1 MRGGEGKGLR
11 VCAGARVSL
20 LHTRDRHL
28 PPPPL
33 PSSLRAR
40 FHRFCTNAP
49 LSSYTDRF
57 SFFPPSFRALL
68 PFPTR
73 AFFRVFFYFPTII
86 IPSNFAHSKRWRKF
100 VEVTPRETRRIP
112 NKAGLFIRYEANVLS
127 CKRYRGSFECIHLL
141 NAIVA

>member
-11 VCAGARVSL
+11 VCAGARVLSL
-20 LHTRDRHL
+20 LYTRDRH
-28 PPPPL
+28 PPL
-33 PSSLRAR
+33 SASARAR

-73 AFFRVFFYFPTII
+73 AFFLFPFFLFSYDNHPIQLCPF
-86 IPSNFAHSKRWRKF
+86 
-100 VEVTPRETRRIP
+100 ETMAQVR
-112 NKAGLFIRYEANVLS
+112 
-127 CKRYRGSFECIHLL
+127 
-141 NAIVA
+141 